1 MFWNRSML
9 NRELSNDLRFILV
22 KNLEVT
28 LVEISNASSLRIP
41 YDNVDWD
48 ELHIDLE
55 SGNRITRRYRPNC
68 DALAGCGFRGIR

>member
-48 ELHIDLE
+48 ELYID
-55 SGNRITRRYRPNC
+55 P
-68 DALAGCGFRGIR
+68 